1 MFDFKKNAITNVT
14 KLAKLAVSVGT
25 IAVLPILI
33 PAQDLYQ
40 GAGSTAKV
48 PEILKRNRG
57 TKPIIVTDGGLY
69 KIGLHKKVTDALDAA
84 GMPYAIYHG
93 VEPNPS
99 IENIEEAYALYLTEK
114 CD

>member
-48 PEILKRNRG
+48 PEIKDEDFEEIY
-57 TKPIIVTDGGLY
+57 KSIV
-69 KIGLHKKVTDALDAA
+69 
-84 GMPYAIYHG
+84 
-93 VEPNPS
+93 VENFP
-99 IENIEEAYALYLTEK
+99 
-114 CD
+114 